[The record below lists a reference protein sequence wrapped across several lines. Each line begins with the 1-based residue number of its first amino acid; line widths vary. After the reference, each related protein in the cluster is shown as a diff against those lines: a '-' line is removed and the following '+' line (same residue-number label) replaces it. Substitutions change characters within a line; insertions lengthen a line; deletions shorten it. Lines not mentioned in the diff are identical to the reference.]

1 MRYISFGD
9 AYKIRKIGLIRTV
22 FDKISG
28 VSDEPK
34 LVLLGRI
41 ETGCGVDLRL
51 EIGDGEIVSARA
63 ARRKE
68 LATALLSQ

>member
-1 MRYISFGD
+1 M
-9 AYKIRKIGLIRTV
+9 RKIELVRTM

-41 ETGCGVDLRL
+41 EAGCGVDLRL
-51 EIGDGEIVSARA
+51 EIGDGEIVSVRV